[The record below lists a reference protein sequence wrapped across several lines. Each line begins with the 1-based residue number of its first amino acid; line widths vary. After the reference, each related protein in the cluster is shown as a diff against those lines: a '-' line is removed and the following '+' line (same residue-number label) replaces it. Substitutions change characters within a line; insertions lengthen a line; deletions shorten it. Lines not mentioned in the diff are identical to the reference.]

1 MLITLC
7 YLYLWARWGPCSAGL
22 IRRTVRRLYRT
33 KCSFTFC
40 SSSGCGSSFS
50 SFGCTRFT
58 LHQQAPHLPLC
69 KREAPGF
76 SDEIICLRVGDKVF
90 FTGETQSLDDL
101 NKWTLFIVSHFS
113 YLEQL
118 VEDEHITFV
127 TEGIFIQTSSSQ
139 AVTCSAKKI
148 VKWSDFCSPLAFK
161 TGKPYILFAEASI
174 DNFSSL
180 GIAFLE
186 DRLQMDNGMVP
197 QKIVSVNLK
206 KSALKELKLAPGTKE
221 EKKAGQIQTSELSQD
236 SLFENI
242 DKSQV
247 ETADSAGSGD
257 QEMNQEKCKLQK
269 TNGYHEELEQLS
281 EKEGDTSEHH
291 HLHLSSCHECLEL
304 ENSTIES
311 VKFASAENIP
321 DLPDDYSGSV
331 EEVSGDNITGNMQ
344 RVNLTGKPPNILIY
358 LGSDSKKVKFEEI
371 KSVIMDCV
379 DINAYTIYQLLEK
392 QVLTVPWVDNALLL
406 IIAESEPISDAVSKQ
421 FLAFMSKGGKILGL
435 SASFT
440 FGGVKLKSKNEI
452 RDTIQTLVFSK
463 DKNNEIKLNALAS
476 GKIFEVDISEKL
488 NPIKPLGYFDS
499 LDKDMMIVHLS
510 YGNNGGEAI
519 LSQAHLEV
527 NIKSLCR
534 PKEDF
539 SLLKISNTRR
549 YDVLVEILKLL
560 GLSCELST
568 IPSLTPLYLLS
579 SDKILHNT
587 FLELLRRNMITEGL
601 ITSSK
606 VSLKFVSSCTEN
618 MEITPLLIPVVTD
631 TEAFSSENFSFERYK
646 QNLDTRILG
655 KIVLFS
661 EVTSTTMNL
670 LDGLMYKTPQ
680 EMGLIAI
687 AAQQIQGK
695 GRGGNTWLSPVG
707 TALSTLHVIIPF
719 TSKLGQRIPFI
730 QHLVSLAIVEAVR
743 SIPGYQEIDLRLKW
757 PNDIYYSDLMKLGGV
772 LVNST
777 LTGDTFHIL
786 IGFGFNVNNSNPTVC
801 INDLIMEYNKTMN
814 TTLEPLNGDCLIA
827 RSVTILENLI
837 NIFQEKGPNGILPM
851 YYKYWVHSGK
861 QVRLG
866 NDEGPLVWIVGVDD
880 SGFLQVYEEGKD
892 VITVHPDGNSFDML
906 RNLIIPKQ

>member
-7 YLYLWARWGPCSAGL
+7 YLYLWARWRPCSAGL

-33 KCSFTFC
+33 RCSFTFC
-40 SSSGCGSSFS
+40 SSSGCGSCS

-58 LHQQAPHLPLC
+58 LHQQVPHLPLC
-69 KREAPGF
+69 KQEVPGL
-76 SDEIICLRVGDKVF
+76 SDEVVYLRVGDKVF

-101 NKWTLFIVSHFS
+101 NKWTLFIVSHFN
-113 YLEQL
+113 YLEQV

-139 AVTCSAKKI
+139 AITCSANKI

-186 DRLQMDNGMVP
+186 NRLQMDNGMVP

-221 EKKAGQIQTSELSQD
+221 EEKSGHIQTSELPQD

-247 ETADSAGSGD
+247 ETAEFTGSGD
-257 QEMNQEKCKLQK
+257 QEMHQEKCRLQK
-269 TNGYHEELEQLS
+269 TNGYHEESEQLS
-281 EKEGDTSEHH
+281 EKEGDASEHH

-321 DLPDDYSGSV
+321 ELPDDYSGSV
-331 EEVSGDNITGNMQ
+331 EEVSGDYITGNMQ

-358 LGSDSKKVKFEEI
+358 LGSDSKKIKFEEI
-371 KSVIMDCV
+371 KSIIMDCV

-452 RDTIQTLVFSK
+452 MDTIRTVVFSK
-463 DKNNEIKLNALAS
+463 DNNEIKLNALAS

-488 NPIKPLGYFDS
+488 NPIKPLGYFDGP
-499 LDKDMMIVHLS
+499 DKDMMIVHLS

-534 PKEDF
+534 PKDDF
-539 SLLKISNTRR
+539 NLLKISNTKR

-579 SDKILHNT
+579 FDKTGGLQ
-587 FLELLRRNMITEGL
+587 FLLP
-601 ITSSK
+601 SS
-606 VSLKFVSSCTEN
+606 VFW
-618 MEITPLLIPVVTD
+618 
-631 TEAFSSENFSFERYK
+631 R
-646 QNLDTRILG
+646 
-655 KIVLFS
+655 
-661 EVTSTTMNL
+661 
-670 LDGLMYKTPQ
+670 
-680 EMGLIAI
+680 
-687 AAQQIQGK
+687 
-695 GRGGNTWLSPVG
+695 
-707 TALSTLHVIIPF
+707 
-719 TSKLGQRIPFI
+719 
-730 QHLVSLAIVEAVR
+730 HL
-743 SIPGYQEIDLRLKW
+743 
-757 PNDIYYSDLMKLGGV
+757 
-772 LVNST
+772 T
-777 LTGDTFHIL
+777 
-786 IGFGFNVNNSNPTVC
+786 
-801 INDLIMEYNKTMN
+801 
-814 TTLEPLNGDCLIA
+814 
-827 RSVTILENLI
+827 
-837 NIFQEKGPNGILPM
+837 
-851 YYKYWVHSGK
+851 
-861 QVRLG
+861 
-866 NDEGPLVWIVGVDD
+866 
-880 SGFLQVYEEGKD
+880 
-892 VITVHPDGNSFDML
+892 
-906 RNLIIPKQ
+906 

>member
-1 MLITLC
+1 EH
-7 YLYLWARWGPCSAGL
+7 ARSKMHSGL
-22 IRRTVRRLYRT
+22 
-33 KCSFTFC
+33 
-40 SSSGCGSSFS
+40 
-50 SFGCTRFT
+50 
-58 LHQQAPHLPLC
+58 H
-69 KREAPGF
+69 
-76 SDEIICLRVGDKVF
+76 
-90 FTGETQSLDDL
+90 
-101 NKWTLFIVSHFS
+101 N
-113 YLEQL
+113 
-118 VEDEHITFV
+118 
-127 TEGIFIQTSSSQ
+127 
-139 AVTCSAKKI
+139 
-148 VKWSDFCSPLAFK
+148 
-161 TGKPYILFAEASI
+161 
-174 DNFSSL
+174 
-180 GIAFLE
+180 
-186 DRLQMDNGMVP
+186 
-197 QKIVSVNLK
+197 
-206 KSALKELKLAPGTKE
+206 KSALKELKVAPGTKE
-221 EKKAGQIQTSELSQD
+221 EEKTGQIQTSELSQA

-242 DKSQV
+242 DKSHL
-247 ETADSAGSGD
+247 ETADCAGSDD
-257 QEMNQEKCKLQK
+257 QEMHQEKCRLQK

-281 EKEGDTSEHH
+281 EKEGDASEHH

-331 EEVSGDNITGNMQ
+331 EEVSGDCITGNMQ

-358 LGSDSKKVKFEEI
+358 LGSDSQKVKFEEI

-379 DINAYTIYQLLEK
+379 DINAYTIYQLSEK
-392 QVLTVPWVDNALLL
+392 QVLTVPWIDNALLL

-435 SASFT
+435 SSTFT
-440 FGGVKLKSKNEI
+440 FGGVKIKSRNEI
-452 RDTIQTLVFSK
+452 MDTIQTLVFSK

-488 NPIKPLGYFDS
+488 NPMKTLGYFDS
-499 LDKDMMIVHLS
+499 PDKDMMIVHLS
-510 YGNNGGEAI
+510 YGSNGGEAI

-527 NIKSLCR
+527 NIRSLCR
-534 PKEDF
+534 PKDDF
-539 SLLKISNTRR
+539 NLLKISNVRR

-560 GLSCELST
+560 GLSCELNT

-579 SDKILHNT
+579 VIHNT
-587 FLELLRRNMITEGL
+587 FLEWLRRNMITEGL

-606 VSLKFVSSCTEN
+606 VSLKLVSSCTEN

-670 LDGLMYKTPQ
+670 LDGLMYKMPQ

-687 AAQQIQGK
+687 AVQQLQGK

-707 TALSTLHVIIPF
+707 TALSTLLVIIPL

-777 LTGDTFHIL
+777 LTGDMFHIL

-801 INDLIMEYNKTMN
+801 INDLIMEYNKTTN
-814 TTLEPLNGDCLIA
+814 ATLEPLNADCLIA

-861 QVRLG
+861 QVRLR
-866 NDEGPLVWIVGVDD
+866 NDEGPLVWIVGLDD

>member
-7 YLYLWARWGPCSAGL
+7 YLYLWARCGRCSAGL

-33 KCSFTFC
+33 RCSFTFC
-40 SSSGCGSSFS
+40 SSSGCSP

-58 LHQQAPHLPLC
+58 LQAPRDLPLC
-69 KREAPGF
+69 KPEAPGL

-113 YLEQL
+113 YLEEV

-127 TEGIFIQTSSSQ
+127 TEGIFIQTSSSE

-148 VKWSDFCSPLAFK
+148 VKWSDFCCPLAFK

-206 KSALKELKLAPGTKE
+206 KSTLKELKLAPNTKE
-221 EKKAGQIQTSELSQD
+221 EEKADQIQTNELSQD
-236 SLFENI
+236 SLLENI

-247 ETADSAGSGD
+247 ETANCDD
-257 QEMNQEKCKLQK
+257 QEIHQCRLQK
-269 TNGYHEELEQLS
+269 TNGYYEELEQLS
-281 EKEGDTSEHH
+281 EKEGDASEHH

-321 DLPDDYSGSV
+321 DLLDDYNGSV
-331 EEVSGDNITGNMQ
+331 EEVSGDYITGKMQ
-344 RVNLTGKPPNILIY
+344 SINLTGKPPNILIY

-371 KSVIMDCV
+371 KSVIMDCI

-440 FGGVKLKSKNEI
+440 FGGIKLKSKDEI
-452 RDTIQTLVFSK
+452 MDTIQTLVFSK
-463 DKNNEIKLNALAS
+463 DKSNEIKLNALAS
-476 GKIFEVDISEKL
+476 GKKFEVENSEKH
-488 NPIKPLGYFDS
+488 NPIKPLGYFS
-499 LDKDMMIVHLS
+499 PDKDMMIVHLS

-527 NIKSLCR
+527 NIKSSCR
-534 PKEDF
+534 SKDDF
-539 SLLKISNTRR
+539 NLLKISNSRR

-587 FLELLRRNMITEGL
+587 FLEWLRRNTITEGL
-601 ITSSK
+601 IISSK
-606 VSLKFVSSCTEN
+606 LSLKFVSSCTEN
-618 MEITPLLIPVVTD
+618 MEITSLLIPVVTD
-631 TEAFSSENFSFERYK
+631 MEAVSSENFSFERYK

-670 LDGLMYKTPQ
+670 LDGLMYKMPA

-687 AAQQIQGK
+687 AVQQIQGK

-707 TALSTLHVIIPF
+707 AALSTLHVIIPL

-814 TTLEPLNGDCLIA
+814 TTLEPLNADCLIA

-880 SGFLQVYEEGKD
+880 SGFLQVYEEGKE